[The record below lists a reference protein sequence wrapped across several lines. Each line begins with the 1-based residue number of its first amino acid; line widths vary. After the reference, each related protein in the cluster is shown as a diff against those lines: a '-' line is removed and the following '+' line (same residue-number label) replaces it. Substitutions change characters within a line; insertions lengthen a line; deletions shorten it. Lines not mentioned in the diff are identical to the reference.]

1 MSPIGTEEFE
11 AVTRTPDF
19 DGSDAVRGRVTFT
32 QVTDFREG
40 TPSYEIKTAEGAVQA
55 LNVEDTPVGHGR
67 SVLRTTGW
75 VVAGSLVVLLVLLR
89 LRRGSSS

>member
-1 MSPIGTEEFE
+1 
-11 AVTRTPDF
+11 
-19 DGSDAVRGRVTFT
+19 VTFT

-40 TPSYEIKTAEGAVQA
+40 APSYEIKTAEGAVQS
-55 LNVEDTPVGHGR
+55 LSVEDTLVGHGR